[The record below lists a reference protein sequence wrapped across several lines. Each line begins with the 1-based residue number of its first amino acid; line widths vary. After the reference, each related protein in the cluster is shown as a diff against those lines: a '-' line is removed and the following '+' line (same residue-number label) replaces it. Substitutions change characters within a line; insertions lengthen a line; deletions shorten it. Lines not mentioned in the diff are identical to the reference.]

1 MPTIE
6 IPEYGDV
13 EGVKKALEA
22 NSETVRQGRAMLKR
36 ALATKRAIQAMCSH
50 KMVSD
55 GDARM
60 PTDSCEYCG
69 YSPGGR
75 MQITVYE

>member
-1 MPTIE
+1 MELPD
-6 IPEYGDV
+6 YGDI
-13 EGVKKALEA
+13 EAVKAALEV
-22 NSETVRQGRAMLKR
+22 NRETFREGRAILKR
-36 ALATKRAIQAMCSH
+36 ALATKRAIQAMCPH

-60 PTDSCEYCG
+60 PTDSCEHCG

-75 MQITVYE
+75 LQVTVYE